1 MISAAGHSAPCVRCN
16 KWIHRE
22 PKSHSSIP
30 PGHCRLLA
38 VIPSLFLRLD
48 TMPAQRDAAPRVGIP
63 TPRWA
68 VQQCILHLK
77 WQNTN
82 AFVRRCCSTRRQ
94 FESPPG
100 RPVQRCP
107 QSSSQR
113 VATPTRTSTS
123 TEDARL
129 LHAALHD
136 AALPKTTTPRE
147 RLAAIV
153 DALRRRKAKQRES
166 LK

>member
-63 TPRWA
+63 TSRRA

-77 WQNTN
+77 WQNAN
-82 AFVRRCCSTRRQ
+82 ALCGAAARRDDNLNRRPGALFNAAPSHHLNESLRQLAHRRAQKTRVFRMPR
-94 FESPPG
+94 SMLP
-100 RPVQRCP
+100 RC
-107 QSSSQR
+107 QKQ
-113 VATPTRTSTS
+113 
-123 TEDARL
+123 RL
-129 LHAALHD
+129 LGSDWQPLS
-136 AALPKTTTPRE
+136 TP
-147 RLAAIV
+147 
-153 DALRRRKAKQRES
+153 
-166 LK
+166 

>member
-77 WQNTN
+77 WQN
-82 AFVRRCCSTRRQ
+82 ASASVRRCRSTRRQ

-113 VATPTRTSTS
+113 VATPAAHRRDDRTRRYHAGSNAREITHKSDLTSGLTWTS
-123 TEDARL
+123 WTTPAPPSPKL
-129 LHAALHD
+129 LHL
-136 AALPKTTTPRE
+136 
-147 RLAAIV
+147 
-153 DALRRRKAKQRES
+153 
-166 LK
+166 